1 MDSKQMHQ
9 PLKVKNKGF
18 SLVELL
24 IGMTITMIV
33 VGAFINLIINQSNAY
48 NDESLRQEM
57 FLTGRIALDEIQR
70 EAMNAGTGLPGLFSS
85 VQIMNGSAGEPDTVT
100 FIYIPPVN
108 ISLELQKSPA
118 AAAQN
123 FFMTT
128 DSDINDLVLGDHLII
143 WDETFFNIIELTQIT
158 VSNGKV
164 NFVPPVG
171 VNTPDGLAHAYDPPT
186 THIARVAVYS
196 ITVDNDTDPDHP
208 FLTKFRGNYPL
219 GTIAYDIEDLQ
230 ATIIFA
236 DGDTASVAN
245 DTDADDTND
254 AMDLRGVLVTVTAR
268 SSRPVEDYQL
278 SADHYY
284 RQEFTSTVSPRNI
297 IY

>member
-1 MDSKQMHQ
+1 MC
-9 PLKVKNKGF
+9 PLLKEKNKGF

-24 IGMTITMIV
+24 IGLTMTMII
-33 VGAFINLIINQSNAY
+33 VGAVINLFINQSKSY
-48 NDESLRQEM
+48 NNESLRQEM

-85 VQIMNGSAGEPDTVT
+85 VQVMNGAAGEPDTVT
-100 FIYIPPVN
+100 FIYIPPTD
-108 ISLELQKSPA
+108 ITLKLQKSPA
-118 AAAQN
+118 PTAQT

-128 DSDINDLVLGDHLII
+128 DSDIDQLVLGDHLII
-143 WDETFFNIIELTQIT
+143 WDETGFNIIELTQIL

-164 NFVPPVG
+164 NFVPPAG
-171 VNTPDGLAHAYDPPT
+171 VNTPAGLDHAYDPPT

-196 ITVDNDTDPDHP
+196 ITVDNDTDTDHP
-208 FLTKFRGNYPL
+208 FLYKFRGNYPV
-219 GTIAYDIEDLQ
+219 GTVAYDIEDLQ
-230 ATIIFA
+230 VTIIFA
-236 DGDTASVAN
+236 DGDTAGVAD
-245 DTDADDTND
+245 DTDADETND
-254 AMDLRGVLVTVTAR
+254 AMDLRGVLATVTAR

-278 SADHYY
+278 SEDGYY

>member
-1 MDSKQMHQ
+1 MDSKQMRQ
-9 PLKVKNKGF
+9 ILKVRNKGF

-57 FLTGRIALDEIQR
+57 FLTGRVALDEIQR

-85 VQIMNGSAGEPDTVT
+85 VQVMDGSAGEPDTVT
-100 FIYIPPVN
+100 FIYIPPVD
-108 ISLELQKSPA
+108 ITLKLEKSPA
-118 AAAQN
+118 PAAQN
-123 FFMTT
+123 FSLTD
-128 DSDINDLVLGDHLII
+128 DSDINELVVGDHLII
-143 WDETFFNIIELTQIT
+143 WDETEFNIIEIT
-158 VSNGKV
+158 NVFPNNPKV
-164 NFVPPVG
+164 VFVPPVG
-171 VNTPDGLAHAYDPPT
+171 VNTPAGLAHAYDPAT

-208 FLTKFRGNYPL
+208 FLTKFRGGYPV

-230 ATIIFA
+230 VTIIFA

-254 AMDLRGVLVTVTAR
+254 AMDLRGVLATVTAR